1 MLCTI
6 SDRIVQ
12 QLLKWK
18 IIVQE
23 EYEIYLFGVQQ
34 LISNILNVLSA
45 IIIGLITREVLPC
58 MIFLICFTAI
68 RQYAGG
74 YHASTRPRCY
84 LLSMSVVA
92 VVLAIIR
99 YVTISFWLLVGLLI
113 IASLVILLLSP
124 VDTENK
130 RLDNIEQN
138 YYRRKAIVIWGI
150 ESIAAALCI
159 LFEYECLAESIVF
172 ALVVLSIAQVA
183 EAEKNRVHQSEEE
196 LVA

>member
-1 MLCTI
+1 MLGAI

-12 QLLKWK
+12 QLLKRDN
-18 IIVQE
+18 IVQE

-34 LISNILNVLSA
+34 MISNILNVLSA
-45 IIIGLITREVLPC
+45 LVIGLVTGEILPC

-84 LLSMSVVA
+84 FLSMSVIAA
-92 VVLAIIR
+92 V
-99 YVTISFWLLVGLLI
+99 LLI
-113 IASLVILLLSP
+113 IHNFVISYWLLAGLMLAASLVILLLSP

-130 RLDNIEQN
+130 RLDSIEQN
-138 YYRRKAIVIWGI
+138 YYRKKAIVIWGL
-150 ESIAAALCI
+150 ESVAAAICI
-159 LFEYECLAESIVF
+159 WMEYECGAESIVF

-183 EAEKNRVHQSEEE
+183 EAEKNRMHQEDGI
-196 LVA
+196 VI